1 MQLSLI
7 YALLGSTFILA
18 FAEFSGEKAGC
29 HKYMNNAEIVGI
41 DNRMIPCLGS
51 DTCNCP
57 GGIYI
62 TIDNVTALNGHSF
75 KAKLYPH
82 NFKYTAPFPI
92 AVKIDWEYD
101 TIPCGG
107 NRIDILKIAK
117 R

>member
-1 MQLSLI
+1 MRYWGVLLFWLSPSSPGKKLDAI
-7 YALLGSTFILA
+7 
-18 FAEFSGEKAGC
+18 
-29 HKYMNNAEIVGI
+29 NAEIVGI